1 MQSRHKTSTTKQVTG
16 QWLLDY
22 VCSEL
27 NLVEKYYFGLR
38 YTDQHSKRKWLDL
51 KKPVLK
57 QIKDPTRDSIYFRV
71 RYYPA
76 VPELI
81 REEITSYQIYMQLRR
96 DVFHGRLI
104 PHSNDV
110 PLLAALIIQS
120 EFGDYEDVEVDD
132 GFTKDIDLML
142 KQAAPVEYKVT
153 EAWKELSGSTPA
165 ECEAKFI
172 DIVKVSE
179 TYGIDPLVVKEKN
192 KGDTFHIG
200 ANHAGVLVFLAFRRV
215 RLIKWDSVIKC
226 SLDGKYVSITTSTS
240 PVQEKNPR
248 EVLKYKC
255 AEEADAKLLW
265 ANILDQQSFFTL
277 HSTEQVKKIKS
288 GGLFSRTSSFR
299 FSGRCY
305 DEVVTTSRKIL
316 RMAPDFVRASS
327 TSLNHSLN
335 IRTSRKRLTKTKN
348 RHSIGA
354 IPHSKSMPLTPDAQA
369 GLSDSGINN
378 SESASSN
385 HTLSALDETLERP
398 FKLPAF
404 LEIPPPSSS
413 LEDAPTSQSL
423 KLPVGSGGGSGS
435 SGADEFEDSVDY
447 DELTDSLLASTF
459 LTATPAA
466 QTEACFQ
473 SSQLLAVPPNNDI
486 SDQLQLSPHVQ
497 LDNTSLSLSP
507 PQDEVDSH
515 DTIHDITESDAQTDH
530 KTKSNDNLLKTN
542 GRMPHGAIPSEE
554 QASGL
559 VPGVLEDLC
568 LPGYIVGTTVPPL
581 VDCEPDI
588 TYDPLSESTKG
599 ELRLYLD
606 QLEETE
612 SELGSSVSGRS
623 GRLTPI
629 STPRS
634 LINYFTIFCLITF
647 GVILLLA
654 YILFESSWPS
664 NQLEGLRHSE
674 VVLLVKEV
682 YYNPIRTKLLS
693 LLGYA

>member
-1 MQSRHKTSTTKQVTG
+1 MLSMVHSMEYLQYSSFFSIHLLPDVHTVIMEYLNSALFSKSHNTEIMIYYIIIIVFTKC
-16 QWLLDY
+16 LLDTTY
-22 VCSEL
+22 THYCVQDI
-27 NLVEKYYFGLR
+27 
-38 YTDQHSKRKWLDL
+38 YTDGVISILCVPRMLHAHS
-51 KKPVLK
+51 
-57 QIKDPTRDSIYFRV
+57 QF
-71 RYYPA
+71 
-76 VPELI
+76 LI
-81 REEITSYQIYMQLRR
+81 L
-96 DVFHGRLI
+96 
-104 PHSNDV
+104 
-110 PLLAALIIQS
+110 
-120 EFGDYEDVEVDD
+120 
-132 GFTKDIDLML
+132 
-142 KQAAPVEYKVT
+142 
-153 EAWKELSGSTPA
+153 
-165 ECEAKFI
+165 
-172 DIVKVSE
+172 
-179 TYGIDPLVVKEKN
+179 
-192 KGDTFHIG
+192 
-200 ANHAGVLVFLAFRRV
+200 
-215 RLIKWDSVIKC
+215 
-226 SLDGKYVSITTSTS
+226 
-240 PVQEKNPR
+240 
-248 EVLKYKC
+248 
-255 AEEADAKLLW
+255 
-265 ANILDQQSFFTL
+265 
-277 HSTEQVKKIKS
+277 
-288 GGLFSRTSSFR
+288 
-299 FSGRCY
+299 
-305 DEVVTTSRKIL
+305 
-316 RMAPDFVRASS
+316 
-327 TSLNHSLN
+327 
-335 IRTSRKRLTKTKN
+335 
-348 RHSIGA
+348 
-354 IPHSKSMPLTPDAQA
+354 
-369 GLSDSGINN
+369 
-378 SESASSN
+378 
-385 HTLSALDETLERP
+385 
-398 FKLPAF
+398 
-404 LEIPPPSSS
+404 
-413 LEDAPTSQSL
+413 
-423 KLPVGSGGGSGS
+423 VGSGGGSGS